1 MTKLVEPANPPTQPL
16 PYGIGERVV
25 SSPTVFGGVVFFP
38 TFIPTNDICVSSG
51 TSRLWALFYKTGS
64 AYQEPIIGTAASGAN
79 QTVNKFGSLGEGL
92 AFGIVVHMGS
102 GRDGGSPFGLLI
114 NMSQGNFGDCATCG
128 SGGGAPGP
136 SSSIRCQCRDR
147 STESVLLMDEHVTIA
162 LERTIQGRVGGALF
176 PCPSSGLSPGHVGHS
191 CRRLLGLFLLAS
203 RWGGCRGRHEE

>member
-1 MTKLVEPANPPTQPL
+1 MEKSENTQNRFWKYIRSLIEPPPN
-16 PYGIGERVV
+16 IGDIRQRHQARLLSALLLFIIVLGGF
-25 SSPTVFGGVVFFP
+25 SGTIQLLTVPGFFP

-64 AYQEPIIGTAASGAN
+64 AYQEPIIGTTTSGAN

-128 SGGGAPGP
+128 GNGGSPNSGINVPVAIDP
-136 SSSIRCQCRDR
+136 R
-147 STESVLLMDEHVTIA
+147 SHFFSWTNM
-162 LERTIQGRVGGALF
+162 
-176 PCPSSGLSPGHVGHS
+176 
-191 CRRLLGLFLLAS
+191 
-203 RWGGCRGRHEE
+203 